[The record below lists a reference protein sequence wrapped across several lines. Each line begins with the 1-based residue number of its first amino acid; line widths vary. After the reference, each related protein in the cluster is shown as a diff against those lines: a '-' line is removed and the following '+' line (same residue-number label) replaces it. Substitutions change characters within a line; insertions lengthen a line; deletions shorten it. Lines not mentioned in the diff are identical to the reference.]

1 MKKLFANGVKRSGD
15 KYQNLNNNNKKK
27 ESE

>member
-1 MKKLFANGVKRSGD
+1 MEKSFAKGVKKSGD